1 MKAFGITFHIPDM
14 TPEQYHHVKEQINPV
29 VREQPGF
36 ILHISGPAESG
47 YRITEVW
54 KSEADQNRFARNRSR
69 RSSRRSRFRP
79 PRWRRLP
86 WRMSSPVDTRWCS
99 QNLTSSFPFSD
110 SF

>member
-1 MKAFGITFHIPDM
+1 MKAFGITFHILDM

-54 KSEADQNRFARNRSR
+54 NSEADQNRFAQEQIAPL
-69 RSSRRSRFRP
+69 FQKEQIP
-79 PRWRRLP
+79 PAT
-86 WRMSSPVDTRWCS
+86 VETFAVE
-99 QNLTSSFPFSD
+99 NVVTG
-110 SF
+110 